1 MTMQNLNPVRN
12 IARRGR
18 DLMIVG
24 AMVLLIGLLIG
35 SVGLLT
41 VLLFSSP
48 TFGLGAMG
56 LGVIIVLTGLAL
68 MVRGLS
74 LRTENEPA
82 KVVAQ
87 ALGSALGAEYTFI
100 RNVSRRG
107 LGYIDAVLVGP
118 PGALVFRIHDQPG
131 VFMNE
136 KADWLVRGVDG
147 VARLARLN
155 LTRECVA
162 DVLALRAYLK
172 KRGLERVPVYAIVVF
187 THPSASITAR
197 QPSVPIADLRS
208 LLDVMRGDYMRQTR
222 IDPNTVQA
230 TVKAIYE

>member
-1 MTMQNLNPVRN
+1 
-12 IARRGR
+12 
-18 DLMIVG
+18 MIIG
-24 AMVLLIGLLIG
+24 ALVVLVGLLIG
-35 SVGLLT
+35 SIGLLT

-56 LGVIIVLTGLAL
+56 IGGLTVLTGLAV
-68 MVRGLS
+68 MARGLS

-87 ALGSALGAEYTFI
+87 ALSSVLGAEYTFI

-136 KADWLVRGVDG
+136 QADWLVRGADG
-147 VARLARLN
+147 VARLSRLN

-162 DVLALRAYLK
+162 DVLALRKYLA
-172 KRGLERVPVYAIVVF
+172 KRGLAHVPVYAIVVF

-197 QPSVPIADLRS
+197 QPVVPIADLRS
-208 LLDVMRGDYMRQTR
+208 LLDVMRADYMRQTR
-222 IDPNTVQA
+222 IDPKTAEA

>member
-1 MTMQNLNPVRN
+1 MQNLNPVREV
-12 IARRGR
+12 ARRGR
-18 DLMIVG
+18 DLMIIG
-24 AMVLLIGLLIG
+24 AFVLLIGLIVGAIG
-35 SVGLLT
+35 VLT

-48 TFGLGAMG
+48 TFGLGSMG
-56 LGVIIVLTGLAL
+56 VGALTVLTAIAV

-87 ALGSALGAEYTFI
+87 ALSSTLGAEYTFI

-118 PGALVFRIHDQPG
+118 PGALVFRIHDKAG
-131 VFMNE
+131 VFTNE
-136 KADWLVRGVDG
+136 GATWLIRGADG
-147 VARLARLN
+147 VMRLARLN

-162 DVLALRAYLK
+162 DVFALRAYLA
-172 KRGLERVPVYAIVVF
+172 KRGLAHVPVYAIVVF
-187 THPSASITAR
+187 THPSASITVR
-197 QPSVPIADLRS
+197 QPNVPVADLRS
-208 LLDVMRGDYMRQTR
+208 LLDVMRSDYLRQTR
-222 IDPNTVQA
+222 IDPKTVEA

>member
-1 MTMQNLNPVRN
+1 MQSLNPVRN
-12 IARRGR
+12 IVRRGR
-18 DLMIVG
+18 DLMIIG
-24 AMVLLIGLLIG
+24 ALVLLVGLLIG
-35 SVGLLT
+35 SIGLLT

-56 LGVIIVLTGLAL
+56 IGVLTVLTGLAV
-68 MVRGLS
+68 MGRGLS

-82 KVVAQ
+82 KAVAQ
-87 ALGSALGAEYTFI
+87 ALSHALSSEYTFI

-118 PGALVFRIHDQPG
+118 PGALVFRIHDQHG
-131 VFMNE
+131 VFENE
-136 KADWLVRGVDG
+136 GADWLVRRADG
-147 VARLARLN
+147 VFHLSRLN

-162 DVLALRAYLK
+162 DVYALRKYLA
-172 KRGLERVPVYAIVVF
+172 KRGLAHVPVYAIVVF

-197 QPSVPIADLRS
+197 QPVVPIADLRS
-208 LLDVMRGDYMRQTR
+208 LLDVMRADYMRRTR
-222 IDPNTVQA
+222 IDPKTVQA